1 MLVMYGIIIFFF
13 LLLGNGLLETIMAWH
28 SSFCFIASS
37 LFWVESKKVQPLIFL
52 LLFLP
57 LKFASALKLLWVTQN
72 FRLPFKC
79 TEAFPL
85 KKPARMDFGNLMW
98 QKKNL
103 KNKTKHR
110 RNFGKMFK
118 NKIHIPL
125 GGDIETML
133 LPKNSL
139 KLISSDL
146 PHFFFFLLHLVIVKC
161 GMLWVPSI

>member
-1 MLVMYGIIIFFF
+1 MKKRHYINKKPCMLVMYGIIIFFF

-98 QKKNL
+98 QKKIKK
-103 KNKTKHR
+103 KNIEGTLERCSKTKFTSH
-110 RNFGKMFK
+110 
-118 NKIHIPL
+118 L
-125 GGDIETML
+125 GGT
-133 LPKNSL
+133 L
-139 KLISSDL
+139 KPCCCLKT
-146 PHFFFFLLHLVIVKC
+146 V
-161 GMLWVPSI
+161 

>member
-1 MLVMYGIIIFFF
+1 
-13 LLLGNGLLETIMAWH
+13 MAWH

-98 QKKNL
+98 QKKKL
-103 KNKTKHR
+103 KKNKKTQKHR
-110 RNFGKMFK
+110 KNFGKMLR

-139 KLISSDL
+139 KLILSDL
-146 PHFFFFLLHLVIVKC
+146 PHFFFFLRLVIVKC